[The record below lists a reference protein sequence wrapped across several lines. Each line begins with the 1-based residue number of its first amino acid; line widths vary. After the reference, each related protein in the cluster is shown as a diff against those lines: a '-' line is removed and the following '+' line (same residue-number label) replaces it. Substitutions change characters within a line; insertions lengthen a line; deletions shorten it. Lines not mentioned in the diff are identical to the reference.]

1 MSRLARGPL
10 VAALALALVA
20 AFPVHAEAA
29 ATTRTSPGPDPGKP
43 HYSRS
48 EALGVLA
55 EAKSQFRRQ
64 SPDKAARSLAG
75 HTPDTD
81 ITLTL
86 RDLSR
91 ARTALSGAAL
101 READNLL
108 ARPTNGAPGDAV
120 KYGST
125 RPFRTWCPAGSP
137 VCVHWVTSGPNRISL
152 ADSDHDGIPNYVE
165 YVHTTMKYV
174 WKYEVGTLGYKAPLS
189 DRSTAGKYRGN
200 PNGKFDVYL
209 AELGDIG
216 LYGYCAPEGSASVHR
231 LPGYCVLDNNYARS
245 QYGSANFLNPMR
257 VTAAHEFF
265 HAIQFAY
272 DVDEDLWFM
281 EGSATWVEDEAFPT
295 INDNLQYLAYSPI
308 RFPRSSADYTSG
320 LHRYGSWILFRF
332 ASEYLHN
339 RLIVRRM
346 WEAADSARGRAYS
359 LQAIKSVVSA
369 RTSWPLF
376 MAQFARWNTL
386 APGTYRERTR
396 YPAPVLLRS
405 KVLTTAAPSTGVVPV
420 ALRHLASSAVRVA
433 PASNLPTSKQLI
445 VEVDAPDTSSGSAA
459 LVQTR
464 LRDGRV
470 SVASVA
476 LDAAGNGSRVVGFDR
491 RQVASVTV
499 VFANTS
505 TAMRDCGQVI
515 DFDGPLYSCGGR
527 GVLDAQVFHVRARV
541 L

>member
-1 MSRLARGPL
+1 M
-10 VAALALALVA
+10 
-20 AFPVHAEAA
+20 
-29 ATTRTSPGPDPGKP
+29 
-43 HYSRS
+43 
-48 EALGVLA
+48 
-55 EAKSQFRRQ
+55 
-64 SPDKAARSLAG
+64 
-75 HTPDTD
+75 
-81 ITLTL
+81 
-86 RDLSR
+86 
-91 ARTALSGAAL
+91 
-101 READNLL
+101 
-108 ARPTNGAPGDAV
+108 
-120 KYGST
+120 
-125 RPFRTWCPAGSP
+125 
-137 VCVHWVTSGPNRISL
+137 CVHWVTSGPNRISL

-174 WKYEVGTLGYKAPLS
+174 WKYETGTLGYRKPLS
-189 DRSTAGKYRGN
+189 DRATAGKYRGN

-281 EGSATWVEDEAFPT
+281 EGTATWVEDEAFPT

-339 RLIVRRM
+339 RAIVRRM

-386 APGTYRERTR
+386 PPGTYRERTR
-396 YPAPVLLRS
+396 YPTPVLLRN

-420 ALRHLASSAVRVA
+420 ALRHLASSAMRVA
-433 PASNLPTSKQLI
+433 PASNLPTSQQLI

-459 LVQTR
+459 LVR
-464 LRDGRV
+464 RGCRDGRV

-476 LDAAGNGSRVVGFDR
+476 LDAAGNGSQVVGFDR
-491 RQVASVTV
+491 RQVSSVTV

-515 DFDGPLYSCGGR
+515 DCDGPLYSCAGPRRPGR
-527 GVLDAQVFHVRARV
+527 AAFHVRARV